1 MKIKNL
7 KVIAIL
13 QTLFLIFLF
22 QLEAKSIQSK
32 IIFKVNNE
40 IITSV
45 DIENEIN
52 YLIALNPNLKNL
64 SEKEILEISKK
75 SIIQEKI
82 KSIEISKTFENPS
95 LPKDFLEKLIKNI
108 YSKIG
113 IEGLDN
119 FKVYLNSKK
128 INYEDVLKKIEIEAL
143 WNELIVS
150 KFSHKVK
157 VNEENLKELLK
168 KNINKETRSYLMSEI
183 FFEISD
189 SNKLETKYKEI
200 LNIINQKG
208 FSNAAL
214 KYSISETAKIGGKLD
229 WINENSLNK
238 KIKKI
243 LLSKKINEVTEPIP
257 VPGGFLILQIN
268 DLKKN
273 VIKKDL
279 NQELKKLIKINKN
292 NQFNQFSKIYFN
304 RVKKDLEI
312 NEI

>member
-7 KVIAIL
+7 KIIL
-13 QTLFLIFLF
+13 IIQTFFLILFF
-22 QLEAKSIQSK
+22 QLEAKSIQNK
-32 IIFKVNNE
+32 IIFKINNE
-40 IITSV
+40 IITSI
-45 DIENEIN
+45 DIEDEKN

-64 SEKEILEISKK
+64 TENEILEISKK

-82 KSIEISKTFENPS
+82 KTIEILKTFEDPT

-113 IEGLDN
+113 IEELN
-119 FKVYLNSKK
+119 SFKVYLNSKN
-128 INYEDVLKKIEIEAL
+128 INYDDVLKKIEIEAL

-168 KNINKETRSYLMSEI
+168 KNINKETKSYLMSEI

-189 SNKLETKYKEI
+189 SNELETKYKEI
-200 LNIINQKG
+200 LNTINQKG

-214 KYSISETAKIGGKLD
+214 KYSISETSKIGGKLD
-229 WINENSLNK
+229 WINENSLNI
-238 KIKKI
+238 KIKKF
-243 LLSKKINEVTEPIP
+243 LLSKKINEFTEPIP

-268 DLKKN
+268 KIKKN
-273 VIKKDL
+273 VIKKDI
-279 NQELKKLIKINKN
+279 NQELKKLIQITKN

-304 RVKKDLEI
+304 RVKKNLEI

>member
-1 MKIKNL
+1 MKIENL
-7 KVIAIL
+7 KIIAIL
-13 QTLFLIFLF
+13 QTLFLILLF
-22 QLEAKSIQSK
+22 QLEAKSIQNK
-32 IIFKVNNE
+32 IIFKINNE

-82 KSIEISKTFENPS
+82 KSIE
-95 LPKDFLEKLIKNI
+95 LIKNI

-113 IEGLDN
+113 IEELDS
-119 FKVYLNSKK
+119 FKEYLNLKK
-128 INYEDVLKKIEIEAL
+128 IDYEDVLKKIEIEAL
-143 WNELIVS
+143 WNELIVT
-150 KFSHKVK
+150 KFSHKVR

-168 KNINKETRSYLMSEI
+168 KNINKETRSYLLSEI

-189 SNKLETKYKEI
+189 SNKIETKYKEI
-200 LNIINQKG
+200 LNKINQKG

-214 KYSISETAKIGGKLD
+214 MYSISETAKIGGKLD

-243 LLSKKINEVTEPIP
+243 LLSKKINEVTKPIP

-268 DLKKN
+268 KIKKN

>member
-1 MKIKNL
+1 MKIENL
-7 KVIAIL
+7 KIIAIL
-13 QTLFLIFLF
+13 QTLFLILLF
-22 QLEAKSIQSK
+22 QLEAKSIQNK
-32 IIFKVNNE
+32 IIFKINNE

-82 KSIEISKTFENPS
+82 KSIEILKTFENPS
-95 LPKDFLEKLIKNI
+95 IPKDFLEKLIKNI

-113 IEGLDN
+113 IEELDS
-119 FKVYLNSKK
+119 FKEYLNLKK
-128 INYEDVLKKIEIEAL
+128 IDYEDVLKKIEIEAL
-143 WNELIVS
+143 WNELIVT
-150 KFSHKVK
+150 KFSHKVR

-168 KNINKETRSYLMSEI
+168 KNINKETRSYLLSEI

-189 SNKLETKYKEI
+189 SNKIETKYKEI
-200 LNIINQKG
+200 LNKINQKG

-214 KYSISETAKIGGKLD
+214 MYSISETAKIGGKLD

-243 LLSKKINEVTEPIP
+243 LLSKKINEVTKPIP

-268 DLKKN
+268 KIKKN

>member
-7 KVIAIL
+7 KIIAIL
-13 QTLFLIFLF
+13 QTLFLILLF
-22 QLEAKSIQSK
+22 QLEAKSIQNK
-32 IIFKVNNE
+32 IIFKINNE

-82 KSIEISKTFENPS
+82 KSIEILKTFENPS
-95 LPKDFLEKLIKNI
+95 IPKDFLEKLIKNI

-113 IEGLDN
+113 IEELDS
-119 FKVYLNSKK
+119 FKEYLNLKK
-128 INYEDVLKKIEIEAL
+128 IDYEDVLKKIEIEAL

-150 KFSHKVK
+150 KFSHKVR
-157 VNEENLKELLK
+157 VNEEDLKELLK
-168 KNINKETRSYLMSEI
+168 KNINKETRSYLLSEI

-214 KYSISETAKIGGKLD
+214 MYSISETAKIGGKLD

-268 DLKKN
+268 NIKKN

>member
-1 MKIKNL
+1 M
-7 KVIAIL
+7 
-13 QTLFLIFLF
+13 F

-32 IIFKVNNE
+32 IIFKINNE

>member
-7 KVIAIL
+7 KIIL
-13 QTLFLIFLF
+13 IIQTFFLILFF
-22 QLEAKSIQSK
+22 QLEAKSIQNK
-32 IIFKVNNE
+32 IIFKINNE
-40 IITSV
+40 IITSI
-45 DIENEIN
+45 DIEDEKN

-64 SEKEILEISKK
+64 TENEILEISKK

-82 KSIEISKTFENPS
+82 KTIEILKTFENPT
-95 LPKDFLEKLIKNI
+95 LPKEFLEKLIKNI

-113 IEGLDN
+113 IEELN
-119 FKVYLNSKK
+119 SFKVYLNSKN
-128 INYEDVLKKIEIEAL
+128 INYDDVLKKIEIEAL

-168 KNINKETRSYLMSEI
+168 KNINKETKSYLMSEI

-189 SNKLETKYKEI
+189 SNELETKYKEI
-200 LNIINQKG
+200 LNTINQKG

-214 KYSISETAKIGGKLD
+214 KYSISETSKIGGKLD
-229 WINENSLNK
+229 WINENSLNI
-238 KIKKI
+238 KIKKFLI
-243 LLSKKINEVTEPIP
+243 SKKINEFTEPIP

-268 DLKKN
+268 KIKKN
-273 VIKKDL
+273 VIKKDI
-279 NQELKKLIKINKN
+279 NQELKKLIQITKN

>member
-7 KVIAIL
+7 KIIAIL
-13 QTLFLIFLF
+13 QTLFLMLLF
-22 QLEAKSIQSK
+22 QLEAKSIQNK
-32 IIFKVNNE
+32 IIFKINNE

-82 KSIEISKTFENPS
+82 KSIEILKTFENPS
-95 LPKDFLEKLIKNI
+95 IPKDFLEKLIKNI

-113 IEGLDN
+113 IEELDS
-119 FKVYLNSKK
+119 FKEYLNLKK
-128 INYEDVLKKIEIEAL
+128 IDYEDVLKKIEIEAL

-150 KFSHKVK
+150 KFSHKVR

-168 KNINKETRSYLMSEI
+168 KNINKETRSYLLSEI

-214 KYSISETAKIGGKLD
+214 MYSISETAKIGGKLD

-268 DLKKN
+268 NIKKN

>member
-1 MKIKNL
+1 M
-7 KVIAIL
+7 
-13 QTLFLIFLF
+13 
-22 QLEAKSIQSK
+22 SR
-32 IIFKVNNE
+32 
-40 IITSV
+40 
-45 DIENEIN
+45 
-52 YLIALNPNLKNL
+52 L
-64 SEKEILEISKK
+64 SISKK

-82 KSIEISKTFENPS
+82 KSIEILKTFENPS
-95 LPKDFLEKLIKNI
+95 IPKDFLEKLIKNI

-113 IEGLDN
+113 IEELDS
-119 FKVYLNSKK
+119 FKEYLNLKK
-128 INYEDVLKKIEIEAL
+128 IDYEDVLKKIEIEAL
-143 WNELIVS
+143 WNELIVT
-150 KFSHKVK
+150 KFSHKVR

-168 KNINKETRSYLMSEI
+168 KNINKETRSYLLSEI

-189 SNKLETKYKEI
+189 SNKIETKYKEI
-200 LNIINQKG
+200 LNKINQKG

-214 KYSISETAKIGGKLD
+214 MYSISETAKIGGKLD

-243 LLSKKINEVTEPIP
+243 LLSKKINEVTKPIP

-268 DLKKN
+268 KIKKN